1 MSETHIPLQDNLG
14 DLLNASANRVKKTKV
29 DVKSQNA
36 ARFREMFD
44 KGEVPEGAGGAPGT
58 ALGAIAEKEQELE
71 MMRKSKRDQKE
82 FFQKLERGEFDEIND
97 KPKAWLP
104 DGYSQIL
111 RLYVFGPSGLK
122 DYGSATLR
130 CKI

>member
-1 MSETHIPLQDNLG
+1 MG

-82 FFQKLERGEFDEIND
+82 FFQKLERGEFDESND

-111 RLYVFGPSGLK
+111 RLYVFGHSGLK